1 MLTMN
6 RATVLGHAGR
16 DPEMRTLQSGGEVA
30 LFSLATRERFTRR
43 DGTAGEA
50 TEWHAI
56 VAFGNAAQTVRK
68 MVRKGAA
75 VLVEG
80 RIATRTW
87 KDRTGREHR
96 TSEILVSGPQACVN
110 VLTKRARGSGG
121 DDDPP
126 GGAAPAGAAK
136 AATED
141 SGDAPADAAA
151 VADGTAGSGADGDAD
166 TGTGAAADRASSDG
180 AESEAAAPAEADAA
194 GETSVAAGAKAG
206 NKSGTNAPASAGN
219 GPEEEAGPA
228 GDEDAGPGTQDVQTG
243 EAAGAADEDAGQ
255 NGKKVAPGVTPE
267 GTASAEA
274 ASEEPETDTRG
285 EPGPGEA
292 TGRAEDTSDGD
303 TATGDAGDA
312 VTGEADATVA
322 RDAGSKAVR
331 AGVEGRASDAGHV

>member
-121 DDDPP
+121 DDDPHD
-126 GGAAPAGAAK
+126 GAAPAGAAK
-136 AATED
+136 AATD
-141 SGDAPADAAA
+141 DPGDAPADAAA
-151 VADGTAGSGADGDAD
+151 VAGGTAGSGADGDAD

-180 AESEAAAPAEADAA
+180 PESEAAGPAEADEA

-206 NKSGTNAPASAGN
+206 NAADTAALASAGN

-228 GDEDAGPGTQDVQTG
+228 GGEDAGPGTQDVQTG
-243 EAAGAADEDAGQ
+243 EAAGPADDDAGQ
-255 NGKKVAPGVTPE
+255 DGKKVAPGVAPE
-267 GTASAEA
+267 GTASG
-274 ASEEPETDTRG
+274 EPETDTRG
-285 EPGPGEA
+285 EPGSGEA
-292 TGRAEDTSDGD
+292 TGRAENTSEGD
-303 TATGDAGDA
+303 IAAGDAGDA
-312 VTGEADATVA
+312 VTGEADATDA
-322 RDAGSKAVR
+322 GDAGSEAAT

>member
-16 DPEMRTLQSGGEVA
+16 DPEMRALQSGGEVA

-126 GGAAPAGAAK
+126 CGAAPAGAAK
-136 AATED
+136 VAT
-141 SGDAPADAAA
+141 GDPGDDPADAAA
-151 VADGTAGSGADGDAD
+151 VADGKAGSGAVEDSGADGDAD

-180 AESEAAAPAEADAA
+180 AESEAVAPAEAAADAA
-194 GETSVAAGAKAG
+194 GETSVAAGEKAE

-219 GPEEEAGPA
+219 GPDKESGPA
-228 GDEDAGPGTQDVQTG
+228 GGEDAGPGTEDVQTG
-243 EAAGAADEDAGQ
+243 EAAGPSDDDAGQ
-255 NGKKVAPGVTPE
+255 DGKKAAPGVTPE
-267 GTASAEA
+267 LTPVHS
-274 ASEEPETDTRG
+274 
-285 EPGPGEA
+285 
-292 TGRAEDTSDGD
+292 
-303 TATGDAGDA
+303 
-312 VTGEADATVA
+312 
-322 RDAGSKAVR
+322 
-331 AGVEGRASDAGHV
+331 

>member
-110 VLTKRARGSGG
+110 VLTKRARGTGG
-121 DDDPP
+121 DDDPH
-126 GGAAPAGAAK
+126 GGDAPAGAAK

-141 SGDAPADAAA
+141 SGDAPADPAA
-151 VADGTAGSGADGDAD
+151 VADGTAGFGADGDAD

-180 AESEAAAPAEADAA
+180 AESEAAAPAEAAADAA
-194 GETSVAAGAKAG
+194 GETSVAAGEKAE
-206 NKSGTNAPASAGN
+206 NKSGTTAPASAGN

-228 GDEDAGPGTQDVQTG
+228 GGEDAGPGTQEVQT
-243 EAAGAADEDAGQ
+243 DDDAGQ
-255 NGKKVAPGVTPE
+255 DGKKGAPGVAPE

-274 ASEEPETDTRG
+274 ASGEPEADARG
-285 EPGPGEA
+285 ESGSGEA
-292 TGRAEDTSDGD
+292 IGRAEDTSDGD
-303 TATGDAGDA
+303 IATGDADDA
-312 VTGEADATVA
+312 ATGETEATNTG
-322 RDAGSKAVR
+322 DAGSEAAR
-331 AGVEGRASDAGHV
+331 AGVEDRASDAGHV